1 MSIDSDYL
9 SFYNWIKK
17 NGGQIHE
24 YVKIDIKEERGLFT
38 TDSIEPYTALAIIP
52 RSLIIN
58 NQHPDLSTINIDTE
72 RQALIVFLLREYIKY
87 DTSFWFPW
95 IKLLNIDKE
104 ADELLKI
111 QMHLFDCVEYSTL
124 GQALTVR
131 YQQLQQEYEQLNQSN
146 IIETSFELFCAIDH
160 LVWSRILDL
169 PENEPLSL
177 VPFIDFA
184 NHNLNASA
192 RWFIDDETHNLIL
205 RSERKLNPDEEI
217 TINYGLKSNEELLY
231 LYGFTLSNN
240 PNDRITLPVNLLPDD
255 ILLED
260 KLQLIQELKLLP
272 RLTLDIN
279 GHLNNESNRLVKI
292 LSAQTYETINKEN
305 EYYKPYLLNLFNEYL
320 NKLNM
325 CSDDDN
331 EKFIKYYLYSQ
342 KLIIQKA
349 IDNLK

>member
-1 MSIDSDYL
+1 MSVDNDYL
-9 SFYNWIKK
+9 SFYDWIKK
-17 NGGQIHE
+17 NGGQVHQC
-24 YVKIDIKEERGLFT
+24 VKIDIKQERGLFA

-52 RSLIIN
+52 RSLIVN
-58 NQHPDLSTINIDTE
+58 NQHSDLSTINIDTE
-72 RQALIVFLLREYIKY
+72 RQALIVFLLHEYIKY
-87 DTSFWFPW
+87 DASFWFPW

-104 ADELLKI
+104 TNELLKI
-111 QMHLFDCVEYSTL
+111 QMHLFDCVKHSTL
-124 GQALTVR
+124 GQALITR
-131 YQQLQQEYEQLNQSN
+131 YQQLQEEYEQLSQSN
-146 IIETSFELFCAIDH
+146 IIETNFELFCALDH

-184 NHNLNASA
+184 NHNLNANA

-205 RSERKLNPDEEI
+205 RSERTLNLDEEI

-240 PNDRITLPVNLLPDD
+240 PNDRVTLPVSLLPDD

-260 KLQLIQELKLLP
+260 KLQLIQSLKLPP

-279 GHLNNESNRLVKI
+279 GHLNDESNRLVKI
-292 LSAQTYETINKEN
+292 LSAQTHETIDKEN
-305 EYYKPYLLNLFNEYL
+305 EYYRPYLLNLFNEYL

-325 CSDDDN
+325 CSDD
-331 EKFIKYYLYSQ
+331 EKFIEYYLDSQ
-342 KLIIQKA
+342 KLIVQKA
-349 IDNLK
+349 IDNSK

>member
-9 SFYNWIKK
+9 SFYDWIKK

-24 YVKIDIKEERGLFT
+24 YVKIDTKEERGLFT
-38 TDSIEPYTALAIIP
+38 TDSIESYTALAIIP

-58 NQHPDLSTINIDTE
+58 NQHPDLSTINTDTE
-72 RQALIVFLLREYIKY
+72 RQTLIVFLLREYMKNNS
-87 DTSFWFPW
+87 SFWFPW
-95 IKLLNIDKE
+95 IKLLNINKE
-104 ADELLKI
+104 ANELLTT
-111 QMHLFDCVEYSTL
+111 QMHLFDCVEHSTL
-124 GQALTVR
+124 GQALTDR
-131 YQQLQQEYEQLNQSN
+131 YQQLQTEYEQLTQSN
-146 IIETSFELFCAIDH
+146 IIETNFELFCAIDH

-184 NHNLNASA
+184 NHNLNANA
-192 RWFIDDETHNLIL
+192 RWFIDDKTHNIIL
-205 RSERKLNPDEEI
+205 RSERTLNSNEEI

-240 PNDRITLPVNLLPDD
+240 PNDRVTLPVSLLPND

-260 KLQLIQELKLLP
+260 KLQLIQELKLPP
-272 RLTLDIN
+272 RLTLNIY
-279 GHLNNESNRLVKI
+279 GHLNDQSNRLVKI
-292 LSAQTYETINKEN
+292 LSAQTHETIDKEN
-305 EYYKPYLLNLFNEYL
+305 EYYLPYLYNLFNEYL

-325 CSDDDN
+325 CSDN
-331 EKFIKYYLYSQ
+331 EIFIKYYLYSQ
-342 KLIIQKA
+342 KSIVQKA